1 MKFAVLVALFCT
13 FALAKDA
20 ARYCPPEFWTHVKMS
35 KCKQVATDK
44 MHCEAEITFA
54 GYSVKKPAQDRF
66 DVKKWK
72 FEVGSETPPHTDSHA
87 AHRAWYAR
95 LALARSAVPA
105 HRKSNIR

>member
-1 MKFAVLVALFCT
+1 VAIVAVLFVL
-13 FALAKDA
+13 ALAKDA

-54 GYSVKKPAQDRF
+54 GYSVKKPTASF

-72 FEVGSETPPHTDSHA
+72 FEVAE
-87 AHRAWYAR
+87 
-95 LALARSAVPA
+95 
-105 HRKSNIR
+105 

>member
-1 MKFAVLVALFCT
+1 LKLAISLVLFVSG
-13 FALAKDA
+13 ALAKDA

-54 GYSVKKPAQDRF
+54 GYSVKKPTADRF

-72 FEVGSETPPHTDSHA
+72 FEVAE
-87 AHRAWYAR
+87 
-95 LALARSAVPA
+95 
-105 HRKSNIR
+105 